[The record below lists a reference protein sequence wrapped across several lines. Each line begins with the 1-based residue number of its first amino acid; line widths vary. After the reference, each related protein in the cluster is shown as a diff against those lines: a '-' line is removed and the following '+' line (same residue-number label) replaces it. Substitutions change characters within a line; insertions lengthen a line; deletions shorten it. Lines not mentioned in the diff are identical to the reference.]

1 MKMQG
6 EKLNEKK
13 NDILTIIKCAPNSV
27 REIKILILAEFRKN
41 IREDAHSFTYVT
53 KSNARYENGEILKDD
68 FSMDVFRG
76 QEIKSGIF
84 IWYGYTR
91 YSSNTDWFTEHSS
104 SEIEELFERYD
115 KYKKLEMNSIEEAK
129 KELQET
135 DRKIQE
141 LRANTLQ
148 QLLLNKE
155 FEEELPEEVK
165 NNSLLMVLLR
175 NGYINENYADL
186 NQLHLLRQRSFYGI
200 LTRIVELTI

>member
-1 MKMQG
+1 MLKKDSTDKLDDEKIMALMIYKNLYPQDFSDLEDERGMVKEAFEQKDKLMKMQG

-76 QEIKSGIF
+76 QEIKVEYLYGP
-84 IWYGYTR
+84 GYTR

-115 KYKKLEMNSIEEAK
+115 KYKKLEMNSIE
-129 KELQET
+129 
-135 DRKIQE
+135 
-141 LRANTLQ
+141 
-148 QLLLNKE
+148 
-155 FEEELPEEVK
+155 
-165 NNSLLMVLLR
+165 
-175 NGYINENYADL
+175 
-186 NQLHLLRQRSFYGI
+186 
-200 LTRIVELTI
+200 